1 MNGKGV
7 LGSLT
12 DEPLGFYN
20 LYILYSDISV
30 VSSWIAHGKWIAS
43 NYRTWNSVVTIGF
56 ILDSL
61 YDATMVPP
69 YDHHMN
75 SVLYSATMPP
85 CHTSRPIPN
94 SFDQP
99 LRFAAA
105 KRRAAGC
112 GPMTRWVFDKAMENK
127 GNLVCNVSQIQ
138 RWPQTLLP
146 IFRTKTSRTPT
157 LPRSKRNPKRK
168 VE

>member
-85 CHTSRPIPN
+85 CQTARPLA
-94 SFDQP
+94 FGVAEKR
-99 LRFAAA
+99 LRPCA
-105 KRRAAGC
+105 R
-112 GPMTRWVFDKAMENK
+112 
-127 GNLVCNVSQIQ
+127 
-138 RWPQTLLP
+138 
-146 IFRTKTSRTPT
+146 
-157 LPRSKRNPKRK
+157 
-168 VE
+168 